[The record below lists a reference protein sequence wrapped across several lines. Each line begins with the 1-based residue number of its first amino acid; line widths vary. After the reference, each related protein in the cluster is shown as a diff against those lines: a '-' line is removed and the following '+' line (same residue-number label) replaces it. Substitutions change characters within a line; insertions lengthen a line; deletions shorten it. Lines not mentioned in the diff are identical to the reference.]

1 MRRTTAILGGLSAVL
16 VTAGG
21 LLLSSV
27 DAQQAP
33 PPAAQQ
39 AAPADP
45 LVFNDDRLLVSF
57 QVDEAFGTEFEV
69 TMGRVKEV
77 LAQSDK
83 PERRQQAAH
92 WKLMKVGP
100 NNGVLTYFFLLDQVS
115 KGLTYD
121 PFKIL
126 AESGVPAEQ
135 VGELFRRSGPGSRDQ
150 RRAHPLLVDMQ
161 NRVASAI
168 GHWGHQLIGP
178 AGRGAPQYWTV

>member
-1 MRRTTAILGGLSAVL
+1 MRRSTAILGGLSAVI

-21 LLLSSV
+21 LLISGVHARQS
-27 DAQQAP
+27 QQAP

-39 AAPADP
+39 ATPPDP

-77 LAQSDK
+77 LAKSDK
-83 PERRQQAAH
+83 PERRRQAEH

-100 NNGVLTYFFLLDQVS
+100 NNGILTYFFLLDEVS

-126 AESGVPAEQ
+126 TEGGVPPAE
-135 VGELFRRSGPGSRDQ
+135 VGELFKKVGPGLKGIN
-150 RRAHPLLVDMQ
+150 AAPITLYVDMVT
-161 NRVASAI
+161 R
-168 GHWGHQLIGP
+168 
-178 AGRGAPQYWTV
+178 

>member
-1 MRRTTAILGGLSAVL
+1 ML

-27 DAQQAP
+27 HARQAQQAP

-77 LAQSDK
+77 LAKSDK

-92 WKLMKVGP
+92 WKIMKVGP
-100 NNGVLTYFFLLDQVS
+100 NNGVLTYFFLLDEVA

-126 AESGVPAEQ
+126 AESGVPPEQ
-135 VGELFRRSGPGSRDQ
+135 VGELFKKVGPGLKGIN
-150 RRAHPLLVDMQ
+150 AAPITLFVDMQ
-161 NRVASAI
+161 TR
-168 GHWGHQLIGP
+168 
-178 AGRGAPQYWTV
+178 